1 MLRCRP
7 SADPRQNCNSRSSVS
22 RSCQSRGNDSSWRC
36 SIPSCSR
43 QTAEAAVASPKAP
56 VPTEEI
62 TRAILV
68 LRGHRV
74 LLDSELAA
82 LYGVTTKRF
91 NEQVRRNAKRFPADF
106 MFQLTAEE
114 ISSLRSQFATLKLGR
129 GQHRKYLPYVFTEHG
144 AIMAA
149 TILNSSRAVEMS
161 VYVVRAFVQLRELL
175 ASNKELARRFAQLE
189 TRLDKKLTTHD
200 EAIAAILSAIRQ
212 LMHPPVPKRR
222 PIGFTVDLHENG

>member
-1 MLRCRP
+1 
-7 SADPRQNCNSRSSVS
+7 
-22 RSCQSRGNDSSWRC
+22 
-36 SIPSCSR
+36 
-43 QTAEAAVASPKAP
+43 VASRKTL

-106 MFQLTAEE
+106 MFQLTTEE

-129 GQHRKYLPYVFTEHG
+129 GQHRKYLPYAFTEHG

-149 TILNSSRAVEMS
+149 TILNSPRAVEMS

-222 PIGFTVDLHENG
+222 PIGFTADLREKS